1 MPEHFSVYYDD
12 MNVNTDFSIFG
23 VRLNIKEYQT
33 MPYENLNNIS
43 KKDEK
48 EILNNNKY
56 PIIIINPIFEHN
68 THLIDHVS
76 IGVRNK
82 E

>member
-1 MPEHFSVYYDD
+1 

-23 VRLNIKEYQT
+23 VKLNLKEYIT
-33 MPYENLNNIS
+33 MPYENINNIS
-43 KKDEK
+43 KKEEK
-48 EILNNNKY
+48 EILINNTY
-56 PIIIINPIFEHN
+56 PIIIINPIFEHS
-68 THLIDHVS
+68 THIIDNVS

>member
-1 MPEHFSVYYDD
+1 

-23 VRLNIKEYQT
+23 VRLNIKEYKI
-33 MPYENLNNIS
+33 MPFENVNILS

-48 EILNNNKY
+48 EILINNTY
-56 PIIIINPIFEHN
+56 PIIIINPIFEDN